1 MFLIIIKKTN
11 INNISNIKYNND
23 EMFKKN
29 KNKQG
34 IIKQTYTNLTTFLAG
49 LFVYSFIN
57 LFVKKSKVKV
67 KTINIHNRL

>member
-49 LFVYSFIN
+49 LFVYLFI
-57 LFVKKSKVKV
+57 
-67 KTINIHNRL
+67 RL